1 MCRQTLTNPRRTPS
15 LSRTTTIGICP
26 AKHVKKSPGF
36 ATRSARPAY
45 CQERAKMRSPSSR
58 WIAGSAY
65 QSAGRRAP
73 AARAAPRSVSILKFY
88 AVRSAAISSKAAT
101 KASQSSKEWTTDNVH
116 SSSRPGVMNTAVHVV
131 EPGEVGE
138 LAVLAL

>member
-1 MCRQTLTNPRRTPS
+1 M
-15 LSRTTTIGICP
+15 SRTTTIGIWP

-45 CQERAKMRSPSSR
+45 CHVRAKMRSPSSR

-65 QSAGRRAP
+65 QSAGSVAP
-73 AARAAPRSVSILKFY
+73 AARAAPRSVFITEFY

-101 KASQSSKEWTTDNVH
+101 KASQSSKECTTESVH
-116 SSSRPGVMNTAVHVV
+116 SSSRPGVMKT
-131 EPGEVGE
+131 PRFM
-138 LAVLAL
+138 L